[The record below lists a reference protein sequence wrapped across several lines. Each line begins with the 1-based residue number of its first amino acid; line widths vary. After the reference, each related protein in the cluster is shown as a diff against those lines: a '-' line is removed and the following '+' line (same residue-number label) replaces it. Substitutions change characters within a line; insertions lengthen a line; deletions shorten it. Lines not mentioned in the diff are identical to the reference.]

1 MITYANIADQG
12 TDVTVQQ
19 VKTVT
24 DHGEAWQISTRGK
37 EGPTREQKPNFQ
49 LEGEQ
54 ESIISTQQKE
64 MIPSSRKDKLQH
76 KSFNQ

>member
-19 VKTVT
+19 AKTVT
-24 DHGEAWQISTRGK
+24 DHGEAWQISMSGK
-37 EGPTREQKPNFQ
+37 EGPMRKQKPNLQ

-54 ESIISTQQKE
+54 ESTISTRQKE
-64 MIPSSRKDKLQH
+64 MIPSSLKDKPQH
-76 KSFNQ
+76 KLFNR